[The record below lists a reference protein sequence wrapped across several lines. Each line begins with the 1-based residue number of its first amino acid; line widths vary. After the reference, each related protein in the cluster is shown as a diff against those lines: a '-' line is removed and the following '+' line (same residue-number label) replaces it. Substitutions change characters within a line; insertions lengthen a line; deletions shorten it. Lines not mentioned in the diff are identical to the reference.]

1 MQKQGVP
8 SIGELILQE
17 MDTGGGALG
26 GESEVGSALGRRQMQ
41 GLTLPR
47 LQLVGGARKLI

>member
-26 GESEVGSALGRRQMQ
+26 GESEGSALGRRQMQ